1 MLHLPFALALASSP
15 VAEPTA
21 LLASQPTLAA
31 SELALFVSAAAPTL
45 VADADAPFSYTY
57 LEVGAVSFD
66 VDVIDDEAD
75 VHYGRASIELL
86 GFLYVFGG
94 HSNLSIDYQNTDTD
108 LIELGA
114 GAHVNVVPKLD
125 LFGEVGW
132 LYADVSS
139 DLTALDDTT
148 NGYEVFGG
156 ARWMVLPWSGGGLE
170 LNGGLG
176 YVDLE
181 NQVSSD
187 DKTTFWE
194 VGVRVH
200 VLEVPSVGATYSKL
214 EDDDQ
219 VSAGV
224 RLSF

>member
-1 MLHLPFALALASSP
+1 MLHLPFALALATSP
-15 VAEPTA
+15 VAEPTE
-21 LLASQPTLAA
+21 LLPSQPTPNT
-31 SELALFVSAAAPTL
+31 SELALLAPAAASMP
-45 VADADAPFSYTY
+45 VADADSPFSYTY
-57 LEVGAVSFD
+57 LELGAVSLD
-66 VDVIDDEAD
+66 VDAIDDEAD
-75 VHYGRASIELL
+75 IYYGRASIELL
-86 GFLYVFGG
+86 GFLYVFGEY
-94 HSNLSIDYQNTDTD
+94 SNLSIDYKNTDTD

-132 LYADVSS
+132 LYSDVSS
-139 DLTALDDTT
+139 DLSALDDTT

-156 ARWMVLPWSGGGLE
+156 ARWMVLPWTGGGLE

-181 NQVSSD
+181 NQISSD

-194 VGVRVH
+194 VGARVH
-200 VLEVPSVGATYSKL
+200 VLEMLSVGATYSKL

-219 VSAGV
+219 VSAGI

>member
-1 MLHLPFALALASSP
+1 MLHLPFALALATSP
-15 VAEPTA
+15 VAEPTE
-21 LLASQPTLAA
+21 LLPSQPTPNA
-31 SELALFVSAAAPTL
+31 SELALLAPAAASMP
-45 VADADAPFSYTY
+45 VADADSPFSYTY
-57 LEVGAVSFD
+57 LELGAVSLD
-66 VDVIDDEAD
+66 VDAIDDEAD
-75 VHYGRASIELL
+75 IYYGRASIELL
-86 GFLYVFGG
+86 GFLYVFGEY
-94 HSNLSIDYQNTDTD
+94 SNLSIDYKNTDTD

-132 LYADVSS
+132 LYSDVSS
-139 DLTALDDTT
+139 DLSALDDTT

-156 ARWMVLPWSGGGLE
+156 ARWMVLPWTGGGLE

-181 NQVSSD
+181 NQISSD

-194 VGVRVH
+194 VGARVH
-200 VLEVPSVGATYSKL
+200 VLEMLSVGATYSKL

-219 VSAGV
+219 VSAGI